1 MEAKVLRSRNI
12 LKNKTLQATIR
23 DKFCQLQAVRATQV
37 DPFQW
42 TRLDSTAYSHVINY
56 FLFERPPRLIRGNLY
71 RTYYLA
77 LSRSTYRHTI
87 YKPSSEGLARFV
99 GLFWK
104 KCLRNPSRLL
114 AGGFVPKML
123 LMNLC
128 SDITDLQVS
137 NRYQV
142 DDDDAA
148 IRTIQL
154 DRMVNVADVAL
165 EAVSDRKEV
174 AAEKAFEPDE
184 QQKWRH
190 LFFSRLQLSRL

>member
-1 MEAKVLRSRNI
+1 M
-12 LKNKTLQATIR
+12 
-23 DKFCQLQAVRATQV
+23 
-37 DPFQW
+37 
-42 TRLDSTAYSHVINY
+42 
-56 FLFERPPRLIRGNLY
+56 
-71 RTYYLA
+71 
-77 LSRSTYRHTI
+77 
-87 YKPSSEGLARFV
+87 
-99 GLFWK
+99 
-104 KCLRNPSRLL
+104 
-114 AGGFVPKML
+114 
-123 LMNLC
+123 
-128 SDITDLQVS
+128 DLQVS

-190 LFFSRLQLSRL
+190 LFFFPITTFPTLTLSLLSSFFTSN

>member
-1 MEAKVLRSRNI
+1 
-12 LKNKTLQATIR
+12 
-23 DKFCQLQAVRATQV
+23 
-37 DPFQW
+37 
-42 TRLDSTAYSHVINY
+42 
-56 FLFERPPRLIRGNLY
+56 
-71 RTYYLA
+71 
-77 LSRSTYRHTI
+77 
-87 YKPSSEGLARFV
+87 
-99 GLFWK
+99 
-104 KCLRNPSRLL
+104 
-114 AGGFVPKML
+114 
-123 LMNLC
+123 MNLC
-128 SDITDLQVS
+128 SDTKDLQVS

-190 LFFSRLQLSRL
+190 LFFPITTFPTLTLSLLSSFLHLNRPTLN